1 MLNIKQIRLNENI
14 VEARVEQW
22 APEDLSFDIKIDVK
36 DKSIL
41 WCEIG
46 EDVREYRMYAKK
58 ARNKLCDMVAESQE
72 KGTSLPYYGYYVTH

>member
-14 VEARVEQW
+14 VEARVEPW
-22 APEDLSFDIKIDVK
+22 VPEDLSFDIKIDVK

-46 EDVREYRMYAKK
+46 EDVREYRM
-58 ARNKLCDMVAESQE
+58 
-72 KGTSLPYYGYYVTH
+72 